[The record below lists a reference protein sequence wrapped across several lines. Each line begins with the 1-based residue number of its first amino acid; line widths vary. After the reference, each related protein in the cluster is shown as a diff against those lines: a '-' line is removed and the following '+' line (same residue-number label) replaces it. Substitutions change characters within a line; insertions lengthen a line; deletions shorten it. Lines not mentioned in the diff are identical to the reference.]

1 MKITIQWKSFAACH
15 RRGQTLV
22 ESAIAIMIVSLILFG
37 MLQVAV
43 AYQAEQVQKWAI
55 FAAARARVVG
65 FNDGVVHKAWAVANI
80 LNCGAMEAPTPGLT
94 ELQQSALEDQAIP
107 LFFQTAGT
115 VSELS
120 PQLDYTDWETLQAL
134 PAAGAGDLYTADIQ
148 QDFPLRI
155 ASLFPFLSA
164 SFGGTNL
171 VLRTPVSLENHFPYY
186 LDAP

>member
-1 MKITIQWKSFAACH
+1 M
-15 RRGQTLV
+15 
-22 ESAIAIMIVSLILFG
+22 ESTIAIMIVSLILFG
-37 MLQVAV
+37 MLQVALG
-43 AYQAEQVQKWAI
+43 YQAEQVQKWAI
-55 FAAARARVVG
+55 FAAARSRVVG

-80 LNCGAMEAPTPGLT
+80 LNCGAMKSPSSGLT

-120 PQLDYTDWETLQAL
+120 PQLDYTGWETLQAL
-134 PAAGAGDLYTADIQ
+134 PAAGGEDLYTADIR

-155 ASLFPFLSA
+155 VSLFPFLAA
-164 SFGGTNL
+164 SFGSTNL
-171 VLRTPVSLENHFPYY
+171 ILHTPISLENHFPYY